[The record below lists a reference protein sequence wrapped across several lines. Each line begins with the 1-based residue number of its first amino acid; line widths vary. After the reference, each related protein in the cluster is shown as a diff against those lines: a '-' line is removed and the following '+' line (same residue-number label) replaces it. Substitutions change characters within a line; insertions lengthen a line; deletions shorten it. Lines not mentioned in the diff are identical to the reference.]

1 MNAFAQTIGSAI
13 GWLLVGWA
21 LLQCAAF
28 SISTIAPRIRRK
40 REYVWAKAEF
50 CKRVEATAQAARAT
64 HAIPDWNGWR
74 AFRVAAI
81 VDEAIDVKSFYLVPV
96 DGRLL
101 SSFAPGQY
109 LTFRFANTP
118 GKPPLVRCYSLSD
131 RPRQDYFR
139 VTVKKV
145 HAPTHEPG
153 LPPGRGS
160 SHFHDHVHIGHTLEV
175 RAPAGTFMVDPS
187 AAEPIVLIGAGIGIT
202 PLV

>member
-1 MNAFAQTIGSAI
+1 MSSFAQTTGSAI
-13 GWLLVGWA
+13 GCLLVVWA
-21 LLQCAAF
+21 LLQAAAF
-28 SISTIAPRIRRK
+28 SISTIAARLRRK

-50 CKRVEATAQAARAT
+50 CKRVEVTAQAARAT

-74 AFRVAAI
+74 PFRVAAI

-96 DGRLL
+96 DGRSLP
-101 SSFAPGQY
+101 SFAPGQY

-145 HAPTHEPG
+145 HAPSHEPG

-160 SHFHDHVHIGHTLEV
+160 SHFHDHVHVGDTV
-175 RAPAGTFMVDPS
+175 DARAPAGTFIVDS
-187 AAEPIVLIGAGIGIT
+187 AANDPIVLIGAGIG
-202 PLV
+202 